1 MAHTETTQ
9 TTRRDFLYIATG
21 AVGAVGVAGM
31 VWPFVS
37 QLQPDKSVLALST
50 TEVDLSPIQ
59 EGQIITTQWRGKPI
73 FIFNRAPKDVELARA
88 VPLNSLP
95 DPQADQDRVKKGH
108 DNWLVVVG
116 ICTHLGCVPIGH
128 QGNYDGWF
136 CPCHGS
142 QYDSSGR
149 VRVGPAPLNLAVPPY
164 SFVSDSKIT
173 IG

>member
-31 VWPFVS
+31 VWPFVA

-73 FIFNRAPKDVELARA
+73 FVFNRAPKDVELARA
-88 VPLNSLP
+88 VPLNSLI
-95 DPQADQDRVKKGH
+95 DPQLDQDRVKKGH
-108 DNWLVVVG
+108 DNWLVVIG

-164 SFVSDSKIT
+164 TFVSDSKIT

>member
-31 VWPFVS
+31 VWPFVA

-88 VPLNSLP
+88 VPLNSLI

-108 DNWLVVVG
+108 DNWLVVIG

-164 SFVSDSKIT
+164 TFVSDSKIT